1 MLVTMLAERTGGG
14 RALTPDAA
22 LIVVVEDDTD
32 TREAFAEFL
41 RGEGFDVL
49 EAANGR
55 AALDIVSASR
65 PDAVVTDLRMPR
77 MDGIQLIRALR
88 TADATRRLPIICVS
102 GDGEYAGEAAAVGCD
117 AFLPKPCDLDRVVEA
132 LTRLIATAKENQPR
146 GVSFPFGHS
155 QTASQFL
162 M

>member
-1 MLVTMLAERTGGG
+1 
-14 RALTPDAA
+14 LTPDAA

-41 RGEGFDVL
+41 RGEGFAVL
-49 EAANGR
+49 EAANGYV
-55 AALDIVSASR
+55 ALDVVSASR

-102 GDGEYAGEAAAVGCD
+102 GDGEFAGEAAAVGCD
-117 AFLPKPCDLDRVVEA
+117 AFLSKPCDLDKVVEA
-132 LTRLIATAKENQPR
+132 LTRLIATAKEDEPHR
-146 GVSFPFGHS
+146 VAFPVDQAHA
-155 QTASQFL
+155 ASPFL